1 MGGEHLNRKGS
12 SSFQDSEKGITFL
25 QLMVVIAIVAI
36 LAAIAI
42 PNWVEEVQ
50 QSGYQTTLEEGQ
62 SAVRMLNIMALQG
75 QGAVLTQAGSAL
87 TISSNSGEQWSGH
100 MPQNGQLLL
109 NGNVVS
115 MLNCLSLNGMGI
127 PATNVTNPPCG
138 NSIDTAQW
146 SVIYA
151 NKAPIAI
158 TSSTSSNNVY
168 D

>member
-1 MGGEHLNRKGS
+1 MLDHEAG
-12 SSFQDSEKGITFL
+12 FTFL
-25 QLMVVIAIVAI
+25 QLMVAIAIVAI

-42 PNWVEEVQ
+42 PNWVTEVQ

-75 QGAVLTQAGSAL
+75 QGAVLMQTGTAL
-87 TISSNSGEQWSGH
+87 TISANSGGQWSGH

-109 NGNVVS
+109 NGS
-115 MLNCLSLNGMGI
+115 LLSCLSLNGMGM
-127 PATNVTNPPCG
+127 PATMATNHPQYPQCAQ
-138 NSIDTAQW
+138 SIGTAQW
-146 SVIYA
+146 SVGYA

-158 TSSTSSNNVY
+158 TSSTSSSNVY